1 MRVEPMPEGIGYG
14 FVDPQLESLSNPQK
28 QLLRMGPRNIR
39 LIQAKLR
46 ETALALGIPASRLPP
61 GE

>member
-1 MRVEPMPEGIGYG
+1 MASWTIG
-14 FVDPQLESLSNPQK
+14 LESLTNAQK
-28 QLLRMGPRNIR
+28 QLLRMGPRNVK

-46 ETALALGIPASRLPP
+46 EVAVALGIPASRLPP